1 MKFPL
6 FPTILVGLAVAA
18 MIGLGIWQLDRR
30 GEKAVQLARLA
41 ANRDLPAMTFPSP
54 PVGDEHL
61 FRRAGLMCLE
71 VAGWTEQAGRDARG
85 GKGWR
90 HLADCRTGA
99 EGMTVRVDMGVSS
112 APGVVPA
119 WKGGPVTGTI
129 THAPDSTPLLA
140 SLFGKRPPRNLM
152 LVADAPAPGLSASAP
167 PDPSSVPNNH
177 LAYAVQWFLFAGIA
191 VVIYLLALRLRAR
204 RAASPPAPPQS

>member
-1 MKFPL
+1 MKLPL
-6 FPTILVGLAVAA
+6 FPTILVSLAVAA

-41 ANRDLPAMTFPSP
+41 TNRTLGAMTFPNP

-71 VAGWTEQAGRDARG
+71 VASWSEQAGRDAS
-85 GKGWR
+85 GKSGWR

-99 EGMTVRVDMGVSS
+99 EGMSVKVDMGVSS
-112 APGVVPA
+112 APGVTPA
-119 WKGGPVTGTI
+119 WKGGAVTGII

-152 LVADAPAPGLSASAP
+152 LVADTPAAGLSASAP

-191 VVIYLLALRLRAR
+191 VVIYLLALRR
-204 RAASPPAPPQS
+204 RGRKKD

>member
-1 MKFPL
+1 VKLPL

-30 GEKAVQLARLA
+30 GEKAVQLARLST
-41 ANRDLPAMTFPSP
+41 NRTLGAMTFPNP

-71 VAGWTEQAGRDARG
+71 VASWSEQAGRDAS
-85 GKGWR
+85 GKSGWR

-99 EGMTVRVDMGVSS
+99 EGMSVRVDMGVSS
-112 APGVVPA
+112 APGITPA
-119 WKGGPVTGTI
+119 WKGGAVTGII

-152 LVADAPAPGLSASAP
+152 LVADTPATGLSASAP

-191 VVIYLLALRLRAR
+191 VVIYLLALRR
-204 RAASPPAPPQS
+204 RGRKKG

>member
-1 MKFPL
+1 MKLPL

-30 GEKAVQLARLA
+30 GEKEALIARLA
-41 ANRDLPAMTFPSP
+41 TNRTLGAMTFPNP

-71 VAGWTEQAGRDARG
+71 VASWSEQAGRDAS
-85 GKGWR
+85 GKSGWR

-99 EGMTVRVDMGVSS
+99 EGMSVRVDMGVSS
-112 APGVVPA
+112 APGITPA
-119 WKGGPVTGTI
+119 WKGGAVTGII

-152 LVADAPAPGLSASAP
+152 LVADTPAPGLSASAP

-191 VVIYLLALRLRAR
+191 VVIYLLALRVRAR
-204 RAASPPAPPQS
+204 RTASPPAPPQS

>member
-1 MKFPL
+1 MKLPL

-30 GEKAVQLARLA
+30 GEKEALIARLA
-41 ANRDLPAMTFPSP
+41 ANRDLPSMAFPSP

-61 FRRAGLMCLE
+61 FRRAGFMCLE
-71 VAGWTEQAGRDARG
+71 VADWTEQAGRDATG

-90 HLADCRTGA
+90 HLAECRTGA

-112 APGVVPA
+112 APGITPA
-119 WKGGPVTGTI
+119 WKGGQVTGTI

-140 SLFGKRPPRNLM
+140 SLFTTRPPRNLM
-152 LVADAPAPGLSASAP
+152 LVADTPAPGLSASAP

-191 VVIYLLALRLRAR
+191 VVIYLLALRR
-204 RAASPPAPPQS
+204 RGRKKG